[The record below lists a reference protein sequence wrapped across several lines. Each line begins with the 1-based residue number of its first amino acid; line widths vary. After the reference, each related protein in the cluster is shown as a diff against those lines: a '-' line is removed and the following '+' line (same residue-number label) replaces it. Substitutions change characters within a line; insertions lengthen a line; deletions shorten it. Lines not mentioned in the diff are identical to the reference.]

1 MSLSDVLRLL
11 QAVLSYFIST
21 SGHLI
26 YAFNQ
31 ALRDIAH
38 TRNCTIYDFNND
50 VWSKVHY
57 DTSKVLRVQ
66 RDWLHPNYKF
76 SYSAG
81 EIMLGKQHSSF
92 YTYKGQHTHHSLR
105 SLAGYENVNFRLI
118 RRHTSHGNSSSSVS
132 DTKSTGTR
140 HLPGV
145 GEIFYSDII
154 NGTRYKFHIDNTSAV
169 LHSTGDGTATLTTES
184 NNAYNDLMVQVF
196 EDLLMGPS
204 DMMLLPAH
212 TIDEIKTAAEPMPVL
227 FSATRNI
234 GFTSQNL
241 TNSSHM
247 DMYVTLYY
255 GGLRPVPWFEAFDA
269 YSVATSDIIHNVS
282 LKWFDHIPH
291 ETWFKEN
298 TIIRYY
304 TDKGLFVIKD
314 NCKYSFSSGGAFMS
328 LGE

>member
-1 MSLSDVLRLL
+1 MHSYNKVLRE
-11 QAVLSYFIST
+11 
-21 SGHLI
+21 
-26 YAFNQ
+26 
-31 ALRDIAH
+31 IAAS
-38 TRNCTIYDFNND
+38 RNLTIYDFNND
-50 VWSKVHY
+50 VWSKVNF
-57 DTSKVLRVQ
+57 DASKTDRIQ

-92 YTYKGQHTHHSLR
+92 YTYKGQHASHHSLH

-118 RRHTSHGNSSSSVS
+118 RRHTSHTNSSSSVS

-145 GEIFYSDII
+145 GEIFYSEII
-154 NGTRYKFHIDNTSAV
+154 NGTRYKFHIGNTSSV
-169 LHSTGDGTATLTTES
+169 LHSTGDGGATSTPES

-212 TIDEIKTAAEPMPVL
+212 TIDEIKTATEPMPVL
-227 FSATRNI
+227 FSATKNI

-255 GGLRPVPWFEAFDA
+255 GGLRPVPWFEAFEA
-269 YSVATSDIIHNVS
+269 YSVAAGDIIHNVS
-282 LKWFDHIPH
+282 RKWFELAPFD
-291 ETWFKEN
+291 TWLKEN
-298 TIIRYY
+298 ALVRYHSEQTVY
-304 TDKGLFVIKD
+304 VIK
-314 NCKYSFSSGGAFMS
+314 NNTKYSFNTAADFTS
-328 LGE
+328 LGELISLQYCQV